1 MSDLLSIP
9 ALDET
14 ELETLGQF
22 LEDQLEHQ
30 ESFDFFETHGFLTA
44 LKTGPVE
51 CDWEEV
57 YQIIFPALDSM
68 STPALDDIKRLIRK
82 LSYEIQAWLD
92 SGQDFPVPCDLTLE
106 FDESEEDVA
115 AIEAWAS
122 GFMAAVLRWDDVWDQ
137 KQEDQV
143 AEYLFPIMYA
153 SGLFSEEPDMAEIDE
168 DSQLSDQMCSNIPP
182 AIIELFLHYHA
193 AKG

>member
-14 ELETLGQF
+14 ELETLGQY
-22 LEDQLEHQ
+22 LEDQLDHQ

-44 LKTGPVE
+44 LKVGPVKVE
-51 CDWEEV
+51 WEEV
-57 YQIIFPALDSM
+57 YHSIFPEYPNMNQAELE
-68 STPALDDIKRLIRK
+68 DIKRLIRK

-92 SGQDFPVPCDLTLE
+92 SGQDFPVPCDLTLQIDDNE
-106 FDESEEDVA
+106 EESA
-115 AIEAWAS
+115 MEAWAA
-122 GFMAAVLRWDDVWDQ
+122 GFMAAVLHNEDAWYARN
-137 KQEDQV
+137 EDQV

-153 SGLFSEEPDMAEIDE
+153 SGLFAEEPDMAEIDE
-168 DSQLSDQMCSNIPP
+168 DDQLSDQMCSNIPP